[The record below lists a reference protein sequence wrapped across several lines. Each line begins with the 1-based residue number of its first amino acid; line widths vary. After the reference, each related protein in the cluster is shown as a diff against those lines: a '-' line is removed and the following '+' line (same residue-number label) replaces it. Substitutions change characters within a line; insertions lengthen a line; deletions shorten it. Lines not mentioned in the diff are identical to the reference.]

1 VTTRPVRSGDEP
13 FLLRVYTSSR
23 ADELAQTGW
32 TEEQKQ
38 AFIEMQ
44 FHAQW
49 QDYSNRFPDA
59 EQSIVLHEGNPAG
72 RIWINRSNE
81 EIRLLDIILLPEF
94 RNSGTGTLLLQ
105 KLQNEAR
112 ISSKKLHHAV
122 YKDNIDALRFYKR
135 LGFTIVEDYDTYCVM
150 EWSSN
155 TR

>member
-1 VTTRPVRSGDEP
+1 M
-13 FLLRVYTSSR
+13 RVYTSSR

-59 EQSIVLHEGNPAG
+59 EQSIVLHGETPAG

-81 EIRLLDIILLPEF
+81 EIRLLDITLLPEF

-105 KLQNEAR
+105 KLQDEAR

-122 YKDNIDALRFYKR
+122 YKDNIDALRFYER
-135 LGFTIVEDYDTYCVM
+135 LGFSIVEDYETYCIM
-150 EWSSN
+150 EWIST